1 MKKFKTLFLISV
13 LFLIASC
20 SYYSPKKEKKVFQP
34 ELVETGFV
42 FEKNTIK
49 YKEGYHM
56 GEVQWYNVIVLDS
69 CKNRTTYHTDE
80 DCFNSL
86 NPNDAVRVYTIEHL
100 TKKKGIYS
108 IKKYIKEYE

>member
-1 MKKFKTLFLISV
+1 MKNFKTLFLISI

-20 SYYSPKKEKKVFQP
+20 SYYTPKREKKVFQP
-34 ELVETGFV
+34 ELIETGFV
-42 FEKNTIK
+42 LEKHIIK
-49 YKEGYHM
+49 YEDGYRL
-56 GEVQWYNVIVLDS
+56 GQIEWYNVIVLDS
-69 CKNRTTYHTDE
+69 CKNRTTYHTNE

-86 NPNDAVRVYTIEHL
+86 NPNDAVNVYM

>member
-1 MKKFKTLFLISV
+1 MKIFKFLILV
-13 LFLIASC
+13 LVVTIVNSC
-20 SYYSPKKEKKVFQP
+20 GFFFPKREKQVFKP

-42 FEKNTIK
+42 LEKSTIK
-49 YKEGYHM
+49 YDVGARM
-56 GEVQWYNVIVLDS
+56 GKIKWYNVVVLDS

-86 NPNDAVRVYTIEHL
+86 NPNDAVNVYTIEKL